1 MKLTTT
7 ANAIY
12 AALAAGHTNR
22 ADIAKLVGC
31 KPHTVTQYLGPIY
44 DSAKWEA
51 ERRRHAEFFNG
62 LSPAQEYDKHIEKRK
77 NCDDY

>member
-31 KPHTVTQYLGPIY
+31 KPHTVTHYLGPIY

-51 ERRRHAEFFNG
+51 ERRRHAAFFKG
-62 LSPAQEYDKHIEKRK
+62 LSPAKEYDAHVAARRGVDEW
-77 NCDDY
+77 